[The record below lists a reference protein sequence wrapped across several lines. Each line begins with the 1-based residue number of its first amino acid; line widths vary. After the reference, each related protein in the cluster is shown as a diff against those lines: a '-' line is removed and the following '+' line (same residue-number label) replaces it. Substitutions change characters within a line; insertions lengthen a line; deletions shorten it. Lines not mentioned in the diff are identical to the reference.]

1 MYFLDFVKRTL
12 ANTKSLVKISTA
24 SEKLPAAALSGPIW
38 LSAEKIGVSAVFF
51 IF

>member
-1 MYFLDFVKRTL
+1 MFFLDFVKRSL
-12 ANTKSLVKISTA
+12 ANTKSLVKISTT

-38 LSAEKIGVSAVFF
+38 LSDDVIGVSAVFF

>member
-1 MYFLDFVKRTL
+1 MFFLDFVKRTL
-12 ANTKSLVKISTA
+12 ANTESLVKISTA

-38 LSAEKIGVSAVFF
+38 LSDVEIGVSAVFF